1 VDYDIVL
8 EGSSSDL
15 APSPLYNILLEQLE
29 LVKVYLQEH
38 LYKGF
43 IVLSNAPFIAPVLFA
58 KKPRGGWR
66 FCVDF

>member
-1 VDYDIVL
+1 MDHDIVL

-29 LVKVYLQEH
+29 LVKVYLREH

-43 IVLSNAPFIAPVLFA
+43 IVLSDVPFAALVLFA
-58 KKPRGGWR
+58 KKPKGGWR
-66 FCVDF
+66 FCVNF